1 MSNYE
6 FESKKMA
13 PKAVVVVAT
22 VLAITAVV
30 TTVVRAQSD
39 CTSVIVSMASCLSYV
54 SGSAATPSASCCSAL
69 ANVVKT
75 QPRCL
80 CTIVNGGGSSVGVNI
95 NQTLALGLPTA
106 CKVDTPPASRCNGK
120 SILFSHRIWNFVTP
134 TI

>member
-1 MSNYE
+1 
-6 FESKKMA
+6 MA

-22 VLAITAVV
+22 VIAITAVV

-39 CTSVIVSMASCLSYV
+39 CTSVIISMASCLNYV
-54 SGSAATPSASCCSAL
+54 SGSAASPSASCCSAL
-69 ANVVKT
+69 TNVVKT

-95 NQTLALGLPTA
+95 NQTLALGLPSV

-120 SILFSHRIWNFVTP
+120 PSISDGV
-134 TI
+134 